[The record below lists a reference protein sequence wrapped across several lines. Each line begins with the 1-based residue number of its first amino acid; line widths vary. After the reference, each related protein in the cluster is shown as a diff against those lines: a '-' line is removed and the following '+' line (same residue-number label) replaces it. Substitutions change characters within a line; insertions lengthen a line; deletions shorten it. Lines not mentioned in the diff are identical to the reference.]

1 MLNDLYFIVFIKGK
15 RRKKGVKKRKL
26 LGEKNLKNGTKK
38 HIKKE
43 KRIVRTKSNNDKGV
57 DGEEDL
63 DLDYDVTGMYI
74 VLNGLLNANLLL
86 YLIL

>member
-26 LGEKNLKNGTKK
+26 PGEKNLKNGTKK

-43 KRIVRTKSNNDKGV
+43 KRIVRTKSNNDEGV

-63 DLDYDVTGMYI
+63 EYDVTGMYI
-74 VLNGLLNANLLL
+74 VLNGLLNVNLFQYLL
-86 YLIL
+86 